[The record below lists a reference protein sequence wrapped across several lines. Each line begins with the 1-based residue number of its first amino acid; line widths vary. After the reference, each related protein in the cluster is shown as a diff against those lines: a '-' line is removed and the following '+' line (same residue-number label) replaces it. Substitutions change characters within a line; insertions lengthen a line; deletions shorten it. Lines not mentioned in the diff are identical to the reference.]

1 MRSTRAT
8 PGVEAGTQSDA
19 LRAPLRAAFARF
31 TRRPTFARD
40 ITLVLTL
47 KLLLLMGLKL
57 AFFDHPRAADMSMPP
72 AAVAQALLSSPASRV
87 PQGVGHAQ

>member
-1 MRSTRAT
+1 MRAT
-8 PGVEAGTQSDA
+8 RKTPGAEIGASSDA
-19 LRAPLRAAFARF
+19 LRAPFRAAVMRFA
-31 TRRPTFARD
+31 RRPTFGRD
-40 ITLVLTL
+40 IAVVLTL
-47 KLLLLMGLKL
+47 KILLLMGLKL

>member
-1 MRSTRAT
+1 MRSTRKT
-8 PGVEAGTQSDA
+8 NGVEAGTPSDA
-19 LRAPLRAAFARF
+19 MRAPLRAALVRFA
-31 TRRPTFARD
+31 RRPTFGRD
-40 ITLVLTL
+40 IAIVLTL
-47 KLLLLMGLKL
+47 KILLLMGLKF

>member
-1 MRSTRAT
+1 MRAT
-8 PGVEAGTQSDA
+8 RKTPGAENGASSDA
-19 LRAPLRAAFARF
+19 LRAPLRAAVMRFA
-31 TRRPTFARD
+31 RRPTFGRD
-40 ITLVLTL
+40 IAVVLTL
-47 KLLLLMGLKL
+47 KILLLMGLKL